1 MWLGF
6 QLTCSYLQCLPRH
19 KGIGSLPS
27 AITTACSARI
37 AELPCRG
44 LLIGIALYSPA
55 SATTVSRPSTTL
67 FIGGVSFA
75 HTSARGEV
83 YARIEASW
91 ATRPVD
97 NCRFLRARGVLPH
110 SFGRNGSVNHSRS
123 LPGSVRGWRQ
133 IAIAL
138 IDQRSKRVMAD
149 FDSRG

>member
-1 MWLGF
+1 MSLRI

-27 AITTACSARI
+27 ANTTACSARM

-75 HTSARGEV
+75 DTSARGEV
-83 YARIEASW
+83 YARIEAWW

-97 NCRFLRARGVLPH
+97 NCRFLRVRRGSLTLI
-110 SFGRNGSVNHSRS
+110 GRNGSVNHSCTLRYCRPS
-123 LPGSVRGWRQ
+123 KYTVAIRDIPANSFNRESRLDRG
-133 IAIAL
+133 
-138 IDQRSKRVMAD
+138 
-149 FDSRG
+149 